1 MEEMLKYKKAS
12 DTLRITQLIIRFISS
27 LSIFAVTVFF
37 TPNFQITSFPIL
49 IISSIVITLLDYLMS
64 IVTGIHDIP
73 IGRGFV
79 GFISAK
85 INIVFFAYLCASL
98 IFLVFIAIARFSSS
112 FRNLVK
118 PCKTPFVNNKLI
130 TNYFF
135 LFIQLNSSITPF
147 LYTLYV
153 YFGKICNNM
162 ISSKFIISIFSLL
175 FIWDISL

>member
-12 DTLRITQLIIRFISS
+12 NTLRITQLIIRFISS

-79 GFISAK
+79 GFISAT
-85 INIVFFAYLCASL
+85 IIIYVTQFFVDGYYISIISSL
-98 IFLVFIAIARFSSS
+98 IAAAM
-112 FRNLVK
+112 
-118 PCKTPFVNNKLI
+118 
-130 TNYFF
+130 Y
-135 LFIQLNSSITPF
+135 
-147 LYTLYV
+147 
-153 YFGKICNNM
+153 G
-162 ISSKFIISIFSLL
+162 IIDSLL
-175 FIWDISL
+175 PNKE

>member
-12 DTLRITQLIIRFISS
+12 DTLRITQLSIRFISS

-79 GFISAK
+79 GFISAT
-85 INIVFFAYLCASL
+85 IIIYVTQFFVDGYYISIISSL
-98 IFLVFIAIARFSSS
+98 IAAAM
-112 FRNLVK
+112 
-118 PCKTPFVNNKLI
+118 
-130 TNYFF
+130 Y
-135 LFIQLNSSITPF
+135 
-147 LYTLYV
+147 
-153 YFGKICNNM
+153 G
-162 ISSKFIISIFSLL
+162 IIDSLL
-175 FIWDISL
+175 PNKE

>member
-1 MEEMLKYKKAS
+1 MDWLQSISWIGILKCF
-12 DTLRITQLIIRFISS
+12 ITGGIICIIGQVLIDKTK
-27 LSIFAVTVFF
+27 L
-37 TPNFQITSFPIL
+37 TP
-49 IISSIVITLLDYLMS
+49 
-64 IVTGIHDIP
+64 
-73 IGRGFV
+73 
-79 GFISAK
+79 AK

-98 IFLVFIAIARFSSS
+98 IFLVFIAIARFPSF

-175 FIWDISL
+175 FI